1 MKGLHRLF
9 DHQGGLLQGL
19 GVCLLFALAVHYS
32 HLGERLDL
40 RILDRQFVLLQD
52 FAAPVPQH
60 DAVVV
65 GIDAA
70 AFESLPEPFQLWH
83 PHLGNFL
90 RAMAAARPAVLGLDI
105 SMPERSYQFLVPG
118 YDLTLLQGL
127 RTLQGNTPLVL
138 AQRPDERG
146 AFRPL
151 HPPYAALAGEGAQAS
166 ATLCGDADGVVRR
179 FDPNL
184 CTVNAQG
191 LTLAE
196 KMAAHLDKK
205 NHATGLVN
213 FALGRP
219 FDYVP
224 FMRVLGWQARGD
236 EAQLA
241 QTFGGKAVLL
251 GVVAPSGERVRVPL
265 ALAAWMPSSRRLP
278 EVVVQA
284 QILRS
289 LLNGGLIR
297 IASAPAVLLLILF
310 AALFWFGRSGWIK
323 FVVLAMILFLLLLV
337 STWQLGRGW
346 YLPVAGILISA
357 VFAFLARLL
366 FEAAMQMRQRN
377 RLRGI
382 FGEDAGRGMLRDIA
396 AGHLDSGMEGAR
408 SRLVILSARI
418 HGFTQR
424 SEKQSPQQVVAILND
439 YFSAMAVAIYQCG
452 GRPDK
457 FSGEGLTA
465 FFGAPQALECP
476 EKNALEAAQEM
487 LLRLRQINAGLRE
500 QSIEPIE
507 IGIALHA
514 GEVIIGHVGSATRR
528 DYTIIGEAAELAVQ
542 LEPLGGSLGYP
553 LVCTAEV
560 ARAVEN
566 SGGMHDCG
574 EQSVMGRRLAVFGWN
589 PPLLAQP

>member
-1 MKGLHRLF
+1 MKGFYRLF
-9 DHQGGLLQGL
+9 DHRGGLLQGL
-19 GVCLLFALAVHYS
+19 VVCLLFALAVHYT
-32 HLGERLDL
+32 HAGERLNL
-40 RILDRQFVLLQD
+40 RVLDRQFMLLQNS
-52 FAAPVPQH
+52 ATPVAQH
-60 DAVVV
+60 DVVVV

-118 YDLTLLQGL
+118 YDLLLLQGL
-127 RTLQGNTPLVL
+127 QTLRGNTPLVL

-151 HPPYAALAGEGAQAS
+151 YPPYATLAGEGVQAS
-166 ATLCGDADGVVRR
+166 ATLCSDADGVVRR

-205 NHATGLVN
+205 NRATGLVN

-224 FMRVLGWQARGD
+224 FKRVLEWQARGD
-236 EAQLA
+236 AAQLA

-265 ALAAWMPSSRRLP
+265 ALAAWMPSNRRLP
-278 EVVVQA
+278 EVVMQA

-289 LLNGGLIR
+289 LLDGDLIR
-297 IASAPAVLLLILF
+297 IVPAPAVLLLTLC

-323 FVVLAMILFLLLLV
+323 LAVLGMIPFLLLPV

-357 VFAFLARLL
+357 VFAFLVRLL
-366 FEAAMQMRQRN
+366 FEAVMQMRQRN
-377 RLRGI
+377 RLRGV
-382 FGEDAGRGMLRDIA
+382 FGEDVGRGVLRDIA
-396 AGHLDSGMEGAR
+396 AGHLDSGMAGVR

-418 HGFTQR
+418 RGFTQR
-424 SEKQSPQQVVAILND
+424 SEKQSPQEVVALLND
-439 YFSAMAVAIYQCG
+439 YFSAMAVAIHQCG
-452 GRPDK
+452 GRLDK

-487 LLRLRQINAGLRE
+487 LLRLRQINAALRE
-500 QSIEPIE
+500 QNIEPIE
-507 IGIALHA
+507 TGIALHA
-514 GEVIIGHVGSATRR
+514 GEVIIGYIGSANRR
-528 DYTIIGEAAELAVQ
+528 DYTIIGEAAELAVK
-542 LEPLGGSLGYP
+542 LELLGETLGYP

-560 ARAVEN
+560 ARAVGN
-566 SGGMHDCG
+566 GGGMHDCG
-574 EQSVMGRRLAVFGWN
+574 EQSVMDGRLAVFGWN
-589 PPLLAQP
+589 PPLLAQQ